1 MLVTRKYTSRLL
13 DMVDEGL
20 LAPESVLQMALAYMS
35 EAEVEDMCDSNDLS
49 SEMFP
54 EDFEVNDED

>member
-1 MLVTRKYTSRLL
+1 
-13 DMVDEGL
+13 MVDEGL